1 LIITVMIVA
10 IMIVIILI
18 MKIIN
23 NENNNC
29 YNNNNDNSLFDVV
42 FMGIEFHCFFIN
54 NIFYLISRTTGLKSL
69 HNSIFLL
76 FFVLLF
82 IF

>member
-1 LIITVMIVA
+1 MIVA
-10 IMIVIILI
+10 VMIVIILI

-29 YNNNNDNSLFDVV
+29 YNNNNNNDNSLFDVV
-42 FMGIEFHCFFIN
+42 FIGTEFHCFFIN

-69 HNSIFLL
+69 HDSIFLL

>member
-1 LIITVMIVA
+1 
-10 IMIVIILI
+10 MIVIILI
-18 MKIIN
+18 IKIIN

-29 YNNNNDNSLFDVV
+29 YNNNNSDNSLFDVI
-42 FMGIEFHCFFIN
+42 FMGTEFHFFFIN

-69 HNSIFLL
+69 HGSIFLLFLL

>member
-1 LIITVMIVA
+1 MIVA

-29 YNNNNDNSLFDVV
+29 YNNNNNDNSLFDVV
-42 FMGIEFHCFFIN
+42 FIGTEFHCFFIN

-69 HNSIFLL
+69 HDSIFLL

>member
-1 LIITVMIVA
+1 
-10 IMIVIILI
+10 MIVIILI

-29 YNNNNDNSLFDVV
+29 YNNNNDDNSLFDVV
-42 FMGIEFHCFFIN
+42 FIGTEFHCFFIN

-69 HNSIFLL
+69 HDSIFLL

>member
-1 LIITVMIVA
+1 MIVA
-10 IMIVIILI
+10 VMIVIILI
-18 MKIIN
+18 IKIIN
-23 NENNNC
+23 NENNNY
-29 YNNNNDNSLFDVV
+29 YNNNNSDNSLFDVV
-42 FMGIEFHCFFIN
+42 FMGTEFHCFFIN